1 MNDSYY
7 FLLGTYKFFDALFPN
22 LTYIRNFYLCTYNYN
37 IILLFGPII

>member
-7 FLLGTYKFFDALFPN
+7 FMLGTYKFCDTLN
-22 LTYIRNFYLCTYNYN
+22 YIINFYLCTYNYN